1 VTARY
6 CLACGAPLATVSE
19 GGRRRRRCRR
29 CGWTF
34 YANPVPA
41 AVAVIVVGGRVLLG
55 RRARP
60 PYAGTWDLPGGFL
73 EAGEAPERG
82 LRRELREEIGVGVR
96 RASLIGFAT
105 DRYGPRGFAVLA
117 IVYRV
122 VPTSKR
128 IRAADD
134 VSEARWF
141 NIDAPPFSEIAFPG
155 LRRFLRRYLKSPHR

>member
-1 VTARY
+1 M
-6 CLACGAPLATVSE
+6 
-19 GGRRRRRCRR
+19 
-29 CGWTF
+29 
-34 YANPVPA
+34 
-41 AVAVIVVGGRVLLG
+41 
-55 RRARP
+55 
-60 PYAGTWDLPGGFL
+60 
-73 EAGEAPERG
+73 
-82 LRRELREEIGVGVR
+82 R

-128 IRAADD
+128 IRVADD

-155 LRRFLRRYLKSPHR
+155 LRRFLRRYLKSPRR